1 MIRTLSLASVIALL
15 PAAAI
20 AREATDIELHT
31 KSVEAEKAVSA
42 MVDTPAIGL
51 ADRTQAPAVA
61 LVDTA
66 GATQTFA
73 SLAGTRGTVV
83 AFVRSADWC
92 PYCKKQLIDLNAA
105 AAPLA
110 AAGWTLVAVSYD
122 PVETLAAYKADKNL
136 SYELLSDEGSVAIK
150 AFNLLNT
157 DMKPGSR
164 FEGIPHPAI
173 LFIEADGEIVTT
185 LREDGYKNRPAVE
198 LVIEAAEGL

>member
-1 MIRTLSLASVIALL
+1 MLRTLSLASVIALL
-15 PAAAI
+15 PAAAG

-31 KSVEAEKAVSA
+31 KSVEAEKAVA
-42 MVDTPAIGL
+42 ALAEAPVIGL
-51 ADRTQAPAVA
+51 ADGVQAPAVA
-61 LVDTA
+61 LVDTR
-66 GATQTFA
+66 GATQTFET
-73 SLAGTRGTVV
+73 LAGAKGTVV

-92 PYCKKQLIDLNAA
+92 PFCKKQLIDLEAA

-122 PVETLAAYKADKNL
+122 PVETLAGYKADKSL

-164 FEGIPHPAI
+164 YDGIPHPAI
-173 LFIEADGEIVTT
+173 VFIGADGTIKQT
-185 LREDGYKNRPAVE
+185 LREDGYKTRPAVD
-198 LVIEAAEGL
+198 LVIETAEGL